1 MSESAFDAM
10 VHLIGGQGLPAVLA
24 IKSIPAKRH
33 VLVATSDSMGL
44 AERLKTLYAK
54 DGMAFDIVQVKPFDF
69 AQLRETFSALL
80 GKYRG
85 QRIAADITGGT
96 KPMSLMLA
104 ETWKSETL
112 FYVETDVR
120 QAIIDLS
127 RPETIAFA
135 REMKSVHEFV
145 RIHSSAPFQPGQTT
159 IAQEEGT
166 LAKALLPLRKT
177 LGKLYA
183 PLVQALSN
191 KEHNLMEVERKIAAA
206 LQDLGKEPK
215 SAPCVSSIRAMQKR
229 VGAERTCKF
238 LVGGWLEA
246 YTFDCLK
253 GMPEVYNLQLNAEV
267 IFKEQKAALGQPQA
281 DREFD
286 VSFTDGIH
294 LYVVECKSGRV
305 EQEHVS
311 KVSENA
317 RNFGGTY
324 GRGVLVCTKSKLG
337 RGSMQSYENL
347 LKRVRDAKNV
357 MLIELPWKNAAE
369 TLRQAIQ
376 NWKPGKWEAKA

>member
-1 MSESAFDAM
+1 MSDSAFDVM

-54 DGMAFDIVQVKPFDF
+54 DGMAFAIVQVKPFDF

-80 GKYRG
+80 GEYRG

-127 RPETIAFA
+127 KPETIAFA
-135 REMKSVHEFV
+135 REMKSVEEFV
-145 RIHSSAPFQPGQTT
+145 RIHSSAPFQPGRTAV
-159 IAQEEGT
+159 AQGEET
-166 LAKALLPLRKT
+166 LAKALLPFRET
-177 LGKLYA
+177 LGRQYT
-183 PLVQALSN
+183 PLSN
-191 KEHNLMEVERKIAAA
+191 VLNNMQYNQLALRDEVEHVTRA
-206 LQDLGKEPK
+206 LGDLQC
-215 SAPCVSSIRAMQKR
+215 SYSIRVMCDNA
-229 VGAERTCKF
+229 GAVQTCKF
-238 LVGGWLEA
+238 LHGGWLEV
-246 YTFDCLK
+246 YTFLCLK
-253 GMPEVYNLQLNAEV
+253 DLPGFYDFRLNASV
-267 IFKEQKAALGQPQA
+267 LYQKRDDDP
-281 DREFD
+281 DRSPKIREFD
-286 VSFTDGIH
+286 LSFTDGIH
-294 LYVVECKSGRV
+294 LYVVECKSGDV
-305 EQEHVS
+305 KQDHVT

-324 GRGVLVCTKSKLG
+324 GRGVLVCTKEKLG
-337 RGSMQSYENL
+337 HSQQDYNNL
-347 LKRVRDAKNV
+347 CTQINNAKNL
-357 MLIELPWKNAAE
+357 MLVELPERNVAE
-369 TLRQAIQ
+369 TLRTAIR
-376 NWKPGKWEAKA
+376 NWRPGKWEAKA